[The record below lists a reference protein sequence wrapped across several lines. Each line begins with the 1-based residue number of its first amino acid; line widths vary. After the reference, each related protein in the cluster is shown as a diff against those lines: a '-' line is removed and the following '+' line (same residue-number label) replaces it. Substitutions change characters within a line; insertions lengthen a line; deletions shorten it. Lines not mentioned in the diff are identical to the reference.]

1 MPLYDFHVHSY
12 YSDGTFSPENIIK
25 KAAQSGITQMA
36 LTDHDNVSGLDEIS
50 TAAVSAGIKLIKG
63 IEVSSQD
70 KDCPVIHM
78 LGFYIRDYAAL
89 KDIMQENAAVLRE
102 RNSRILNYLHENCN
116 LNVQIDDLYAHF
128 KGSVGKGNIA
138 IYLKDKGYV
147 PDYRTA
153 EDLMRPYQAGN
164 YGVDVKAA
172 IKAIHNAGGIACL
185 AHPYNLK
192 KENDVLLNKLKEF
205 QSYGLDGV
213 ECFHSNHSPEQTEL
227 YLNYARQLKLKISGG
242 SDFHGDFK
250 PNIKLGYGK
259 KTEALLKNEYITINQ

>member
-25 KAAQSGITQMA
+25 QAAQSGVTQMA
-36 LTDHDNVSGLDEIS
+36 LTDHDSVAGLDEAV
-50 TAAVSAGIKLIKG
+50 AAASGVGINLIKG

-78 LGFYIRDYAAL
+78 LGFYIQDYAAL
-89 KDIMQENAAVLRE
+89 YDVMQENAEVLRE
-102 RNSRILNYLHENCN
+102 RNTRILNYLRENCN
-116 LNVQIDDLYAHF
+116 LNIKIDDLYTHF
-128 KGSVGKGNIA
+128 RGSVGKGNIA
-138 IYLKDKGYV
+138 IYLKEKGYV
-147 PDYRTA
+147 SCYREA
-153 EDLMRPYQAGN
+153 EDLMRPYKAGN
-164 YGVDVKAA
+164 YGVDVKKA
-172 IKAIHNAGGIACL
+172 IQAIHNAGGLACL

-192 KENDVLLNKLKEF
+192 KEDDILLEKFKEF

-227 YLNYARQLKLKISGG
+227 YLRYAQQLKLKISGG

-259 KTEALLKNEYITINQ
+259 SSEALLKNEYITINQ